1 MIISTQYYHRLLE
14 YVTPHRKMLALA
26 LLGMTLMA
34 LILSALPALIL
45 RLLDNTIVNKN
56 QELMQQILLA
66 IIVLFVIRG
75 AMQFISN
82 YAINTVG
89 SELATDLRLAMFKK
103 LLALPNH
110 RYTTLA
116 DSEVTAKFITE
127 LNQLIYVFT
136 NVITILVKDSVT
148 IIGLLAW
155 MFYLNRELTL
165 FALLITA
172 LLIVITQLINGLL
185 THTNLQL
192 AQETKK
198 VVHIL
203 LKATKN
209 YRTITLHGSQ
219 SHESDRFTNNVDQ
232 MQCAQIKHAA
242 TRSLSIILA
251 QIFVIIVC
259 SVIGYLAIQQV
270 TNQEITPGRAGSII
284 LAALML
290 TIPIKQILSIKK
302 FTQQGQQSLDK
313 IFSFLDQE
321 TNTETGTVTI
331 KRALGELVFDSVSYY
346 HDPQPQPLL
355 KNITLTI
362 KPGEIVAL
370 INDSESSKAAFIDL
384 ILRFCQPS
392 NGKIFLDGHDLA
404 NLKSTSLYANIALLP
419 RNVPLID
426 DTAAAN
432 IAYGETRCANEAK
445 ITAAAQASHAMTFI
459 REMPQGLQT
468 LLGEHEKKLTE
479 RQCLYIGIARILLK
493 DAPILILEEIP
504 AMYDDTSD
512 DLQDALQI
520 LMQGRTTLIFT
531 QHSSI
536 IEKANRIVTLKNG
549 QITEAE
555 NFR

>member
-14 YVTPHRKMLALA
+14 YVTPHKKILALA

-34 LILSALPALIL
+34 LILSSLPALML
-45 RLLDNTIVNKN
+45 YLLDNTIVNKN

-75 AMQFISN
+75 VMQFISN

-116 DSEVTAKFITE
+116 DSEVTAKFITD

-136 NVITILVKDSVT
+136 NVITILAKDSVT

-185 THTNLQL
+185 THTSSQL

-198 VVHIL
+198 VIHIL

-209 YRTITLHGSQ
+209 RRTIMLHGSQ
-219 SHESDRFTNNVDQ
+219 SHESDRFKNNVDQ
-232 MQCAQIKHAA
+232 MQCAHMKQAT
-242 TRSLSIILA
+242 TRSLSIIFT

-259 SVIGYLAIQQV
+259 SAIGYLAIQQIN
-270 TNQEITPGRAGSII
+270 NQEITPGRAGSII

-290 TIPIKQILSIKK
+290 TIPIKQILSINK
-302 FTQQGQQSLDK
+302 FMQQGQQSLDK

-331 KRALGELVFDSVSYY
+331 KRALGELVFDHVSYY
-346 HDPQPQPLL
+346 HDSQTQPILE
-355 KNITLTI
+355 NITLTI

-419 RNVPLID
+419 RNVSLID

-432 IAYGETRCANEAK
+432 IAYGETRCANEAR

-468 LLGEHEKKLTE
+468 LLGEHETKLTE
-479 RQCLYIGIARILLK
+479 KQCQHIGIARILLK
-493 DAPILILEEIP
+493 DAPILVLEEIP
-504 AMYDDTSD
+504 AISEADFQDV
-512 DLQDALQI
+512 LQKLT
-520 LMQGRTTLIFT
+520 QGRTTLIFT
-531 QHSSI
+531 QLSSI

-549 QITEAE
+549 QMTETE
-555 NFR
+555 NYR

>member
-1 MIISTQYYHRLLE
+1 MIISAQYYQRLLE
-14 YVTPHRKMLALA
+14 YVTPYRKMLALA

-45 RLLDNTIVNKN
+45 HLIDNTIVNKN

-82 YAINTVG
+82 YAINTVS

-110 RYTTLA
+110 RYTTLT
-116 DSEVTAKFITE
+116 DSEVTVKFITD

-136 NVITILVKDSVT
+136 RVITILVKDSVT

-172 LLIVITQLINGLL
+172 LLIIITQLINGLL
-185 THTNLQL
+185 THTNSQL

-198 VVHIL
+198 VVNSL
-203 LKATKN
+203 VKTKNN

-219 SHESDRFTNNVDQ
+219 SHESDRFTNNIDQ
-232 MQCAQIKHAA
+232 MQCAHMKQVVI
-242 TRSLSIILA
+242 RSLRIILT

-259 SVIGYLAIQQV
+259 SAIGYLAIQQV
-270 TNQEITPGRAGSII
+270 YYQEITPGRASSII

-290 TIPIKQILSIKK
+290 TIPIKQILSVNK
-302 FTQQGQQSLDK
+302 FMLQGQQSLDQ
-313 IFSFLDQE
+313 IFSFLDQK
-321 TNTETGTVTI
+321 TNTETRTVNI
-331 KRALGELVFDSVSYY
+331 KRALGELVFDGVSYY
-346 HDPQPQPLL
+346 HDSQTQPIL

-362 KPGEIVAL
+362 KPGEIVAI
-370 INDSESSKAAFIDL
+370 INDSENSNAALIDL

-404 NLKSTSLYANIALLP
+404 NLESTSLYANIALLP

-426 DTAAAN
+426 DTVAAN

-445 ITAAAQASHAMTFI
+445 ITAAAQASHAMAFI

-468 LLGEHEKKLTE
+468 LLGEHEAKLTE
-479 RQCLYIGIARILLK
+479 KQRLYIGIARILLK
-493 DAPILILEEIP
+493 DSPILILEEIP
-504 AMYDDTSD
+504 AMSNYTSD
-512 DLQDALQI
+512 NLQDVLQI
-520 LMQGRTTLIFT
+520 LMQGRTTMIFT

-536 IEKANRIVTLKNG
+536 IEKANRIITIKNG
-549 QITEAE
+549 EMTEAE
-555 NFR
+555 NYT